1 MRNGKDIKRTKFPHW
16 PQLLA
21 RLELLQLPTH
31 LKLTMAPALS
41 VINPFNSVLMSE
53 EKVKQ
58 TGVKPLARIVN
69 YADAEI

>member
-1 MRNGKDIKRTKFPHW
+1 M
-16 PQLLA
+16 
-21 RLELLQLPTH
+21 
-31 LKLTMAPALS
+31 MAPALS
-41 VINPFNSVLMSE
+41 VINPFNLVLMSE